1 MERARDLYGRMRL
14 PLGLMGLERRWLGD
28 EGNSASPAR
37 NSKGQAVIK
46 LEKYKFYR
54 KLVEFLEFIVSIEGI
69 SISPEK
75 IKAIAK

>member
-37 NSKGQAVIK
+37 NTRG
-46 LEKYKFYR
+46 LY
-54 KLVEFLEFIVSIEGI
+54 
-69 SISPEK
+69 
-75 IKAIAK
+75 AIGSGRTGPGSNLPT